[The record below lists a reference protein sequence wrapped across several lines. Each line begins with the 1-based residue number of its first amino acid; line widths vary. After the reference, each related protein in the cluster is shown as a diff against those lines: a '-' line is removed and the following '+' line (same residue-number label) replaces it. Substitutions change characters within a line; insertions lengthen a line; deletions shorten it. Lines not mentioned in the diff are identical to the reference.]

1 MVKTS
6 GVRGLFQGVTATA
19 ARDAP
24 YAGMYL
30 VCYEKG
36 KEVACESFPAIRQG
50 IIRHRRP
57 VQANVTVRMSADEIA
72 RLILPEW
79 GVPSGLIY
87 SGCGMSFV
95 PPPPSP
101 SHSSHFGDIRMILI
115 LRCNGS
121 YDGYFC
127 YFSSGLC

>member
-1 MVKTS
+1 MYTSLKDLVRTS
-6 GVRGLFQGVTATA
+6 GIRGLFQGVTATA

-36 KEVACESFPAIRQG
+36 KEVACKSTPAQ
-50 IIRHRRP
+50 RRVP
-57 VQANVTVRMSADEIA
+57 SGRYPPSRLRSAVRMKTNEIA

-87 SGCGMSFV
+87 SGCGMS
-95 PPPPSP
+95 PALL
-101 SHSSHFGDIRMILI
+101 HFL
-115 LRCNGS
+115 GS
-121 YDGYFC
+121 RGYQDDTDE
-127 YFSSGLC
+127 

>member
-1 MVKTS
+1 
-6 GVRGLFQGVTATA
+6 VTATA

-36 KEVACESFPAIRQG
+36 KEVACKSIPAVRQG
-50 IIRHRRP
+50 TVSQAPYRP
-57 VQANVTVRMSADEIA
+57 ESAVRTSTNKIA

-87 SGCGMSFV
+87 SGCGMS
-95 PPPPSP
+95 PTLL
-101 SHSSHFGDIRMILI
+101 HFL
-115 LRCNGS
+115 GS
-121 YDGYFC
+121 RG
-127 YFSSGLC
+127 